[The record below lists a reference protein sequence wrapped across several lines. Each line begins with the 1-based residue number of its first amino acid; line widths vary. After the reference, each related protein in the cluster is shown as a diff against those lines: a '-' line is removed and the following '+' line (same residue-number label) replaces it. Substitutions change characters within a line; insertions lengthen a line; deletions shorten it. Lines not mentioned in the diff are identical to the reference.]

1 MLCVLHGLVGGSQG
15 NGGAA
20 RPARRNPRVWLA
32 KAEGLDCVSS
42 HRQQDLTSGM
52 LKVNSS
58 ALREQGGQEDAGR
71 ESC

>member
-1 MLCVLHGLVGGSQG
+1 MVEGQPTQQSR
-15 NGGAA
+15 A
-20 RPARRNPRVWLA
+20 PKVWLA
-32 KAEGLDCVSS
+32 KAEGLNAMSS
-42 HRQQDLTSGM
+42 DSQRDLTSGT